1 MFGRRK
7 QTTTRIDTLLGKA
20 ATLNGDLEFS
30 GGLHL
35 DGRVNGN
42 VRSSAADG
50 GALSVS
56 ESGFI
61 EGRVEVTNIVMNGT
75 VNGDMCA
82 RERLVLGGKA
92 RVNGNVYYGVIEM
105 APGAVI
111 TGKLIPLA
119 SGTVPADAETSA
131 PAPPRLRPSNPA
143 GRVQHMTETETLT
156 FTDAAARK
164 VGDLIRGEGN
174 PNLKLRVFIQGG
186 GCSGMQY
193 GFEFDEN
200 EQEGDT
206 CVENQGVKLLVDP
219 MSIQYLTGAEID
231 YREGLDGAQFV
242 IRNPNAQTTCG
253 CGSSFSA

>member
-7 QTTTRIDTLLGKA
+7 QTSTRIDTLLGKA
-20 ATLNGDLEFS
+20 ANLNGDLEFS

-42 VRSSAADG
+42 VRSSAEDG
-50 GALSVS
+50 CALSVS

-75 VNGDMCA
+75 VNGDMYA

-119 SGTVPADAETSA
+119 NGAAKSSESQDGPSSA
-131 PAPPRLRPSNPA
+131 
-143 GRVQHMTETETLT
+143 V
-156 FTDAAARK
+156 AAAK
-164 VGDLIRGEGN
+164 
-174 PNLKLRVFIQGG
+174 P
-186 GCSGMQY
+186 
-193 GFEFDEN
+193 
-200 EQEGDT
+200 
-206 CVENQGVKLLVDP
+206 
-219 MSIQYLTGAEID
+219 GA
-231 YREGLDGAQFV
+231 
-242 IRNPNAQTTCG
+242 
-253 CGSSFSA
+253 

>member
-7 QTTTRIDTLLGKA
+7 QTSTRIDTLLGRA
-20 ATLNGDLEFS
+20 ANLHGDLEFS

-42 VRSSAADG
+42 VRSTAADG

-75 VNGDMCA
+75 VNGDMHA

-111 TGKLIPLA
+111 TGKLIPLTGA
-119 SGTVPADAETSA
+119 PGPA
-131 PAPPRLRPSNPA
+131 PATVADPGAAEPA
-143 GRVQHMTETETLT
+143 V
-156 FTDAAARK
+156 AAAK
-164 VGDLIRGEGN
+164 
-174 PNLKLRVFIQGG
+174 
-186 GCSGMQY
+186 SG
-193 GFEFDEN
+193 
-200 EQEGDT
+200 
-206 CVENQGVKLLVDP
+206 
-219 MSIQYLTGAEID
+219 A
-231 YREGLDGAQFV
+231 
-242 IRNPNAQTTCG
+242 
-253 CGSSFSA
+253 

>member
-1 MFGRRK
+1 M
-7 QTTTRIDTLLGKA
+7 
-20 ATLNGDLEFS
+20 
-30 GGLHL
+30 
-35 DGRVNGN
+35 
-42 VRSSAADG
+42 
-50 GALSVS
+50 S

-119 SGTVPADAETSA
+119 NGAAKQPPEHAGRSRT
-131 PAPPRLRPSNPA
+131 PRLRRPNPA
-143 GRVQHMTETETLT
+143 RSVQTMIETETLI

-174 PNLKLRVFIQGG
+174 PNLKLRVFVQGG

-200 EQEGDT
+200 EQDGDT
-206 CVENQGVKLLVDP
+206 CVENLGVKLLVDP

>member
-7 QTTTRIDTLLGKA
+7 QTSTRIDTLLGKTA
-20 ATLNGDLEFS
+20 NLHGDLEFS

-42 VRSSAADG
+42 VRSNAEDG

-75 VNGDMCA
+75 VNGDMHA

-111 TGKLIPLA
+111 TGKLIPL
-119 SGTVPADAETSA
+119 
-131 PAPPRLRPSNPA
+131 SN
-143 GRVQHMTETETLT
+143 G
-156 FTDAAARK
+156 AAAT
-164 VGDLIRGEGN
+164 VSATESSGEGAAVAAA
-174 PNLKLRVFIQGG
+174 K
-186 GCSGMQY
+186 SG
-193 GFEFDEN
+193 
-200 EQEGDT
+200 
-206 CVENQGVKLLVDP
+206 
-219 MSIQYLTGAEID
+219 A
-231 YREGLDGAQFV
+231 
-242 IRNPNAQTTCG
+242 
-253 CGSSFSA
+253 